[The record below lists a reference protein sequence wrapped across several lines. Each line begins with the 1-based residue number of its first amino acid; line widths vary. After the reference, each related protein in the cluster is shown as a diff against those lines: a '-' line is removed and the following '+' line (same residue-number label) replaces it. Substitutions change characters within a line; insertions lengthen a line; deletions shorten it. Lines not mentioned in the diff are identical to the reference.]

1 VGADMLSS
9 EEFGSSENLDVF
21 LKEGAGGPF
30 HLVGDY
36 LWQNHRMPYTQAG
49 EWGYLRV
56 LPVGDRRILPLNS
69 GEAGGRTADVQPE
82 NAPEKLSGVEEKAP
96 GPVSMLEKTK

>member
-1 VGADMLSS
+1 MLSS
-9 EEFGSSENLDVF
+9 NEFGSSENMDVF

-30 HLVGDY
+30 HLPGDY

-49 EWGYLRV
+49 QWGYLRV

-69 GEAGGRTADVQPE
+69 GGLGGRTAELPQE
-82 NAPEKLSGVEEKAP
+82 RNTI
-96 GPVSMLEKTK
+96 PVSMLEIEKGK